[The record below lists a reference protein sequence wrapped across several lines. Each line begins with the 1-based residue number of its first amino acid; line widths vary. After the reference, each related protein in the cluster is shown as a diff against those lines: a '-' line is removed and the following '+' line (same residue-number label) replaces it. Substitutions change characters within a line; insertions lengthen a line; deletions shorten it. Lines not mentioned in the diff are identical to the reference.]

1 MAGTASVWQRGLLQ
15 AYIWPPS
22 DLDEERLL
30 TVRKAVIP
38 AAGLGTR
45 FLPATKAQPK
55 EMIPVIDK
63 PGIQYI
69 VEDAVRAGIED
80 ILVVT
85 SRGKSSIE
93 DHFDRSLELE
103 HHLEAAGKLEEL
115 AEVRAIGE
123 MVEMHFVR
131 QREPLGFGHAVSVA
145 RAHIGNEPFVV
156 MVGDEIVPERIEGEK
171 PFLPRML
178 ECYEETGSSVVA
190 VQRMPLEDISSYGVV
205 DPGEWSADDL
215 VRMKGMVEKPSRDD
229 APSDLGS
236 VGHYVLSPEI
246 FDAIDQTSAGVG
258 GEIQLT
264 DAINLLAREKAV
276 YAYVHDGPIYDVGK
290 KLDYLKATIELALRR
305 DDLAKPLKEYLDEIV
320 RRS

>member
-1 MAGTASVWQRGLLQ
+1 
-15 AYIWPPS
+15 
-22 DLDEERLL
+22 L

-55 EMIPVIDK
+55 EMIPVVDK

-103 HHLEAAGKLEEL
+103 HHLESAGKTEEL

-123 MVEMHFVR
+123 LAAMHYVR

-145 RAHIGNEPFVV
+145 RSHVGNEPFVV

-178 ECYEETGSSVVA
+178 ECYEQTQSSVVA

-215 VRMKGMVEKPSRDD
+215 VRMNGMVEKPSSED

-236 VGHYVLSPEI
+236 VGHYVFSPDI

-264 DAINLLAREKAV
+264 DAINLLASQKAV
-276 YAYVHDGPIYDVGK
+276 YAYVHEGPIYDVGK

-305 DDLAKPLKEYLDEIV
+305 DDLAKPLKDYLNEIV
-320 RRS
+320 SRG

>member
-1 MAGTASVWQRGLLQ
+1 
-15 AYIWPPS
+15 
-22 DLDEERLL
+22 L

-55 EMIPVIDK
+55 EMIPVVDK

-103 HHLEAAGKLEEL
+103 HHLESAGKTEEL
-115 AEVRAIGE
+115 AEVLAIGE
-123 MVEMHFVR
+123 LAAMHYVR

-145 RAHIGNEPFVV
+145 RSHVGNEPFVV

-178 ECYEETGSSVVA
+178 ECYEQTQSSVVA

-215 VRMKGMVEKPSRDD
+215 VRMNGMVEKPSSED

-236 VGHYVLSPEI
+236 VGHYVFSPDI

-264 DAINLLAREKAV
+264 DAINLLASQKAV
-276 YAYVHDGPIYDVGK
+276 YAYVHEGPIYDVGK

-305 DDLAKPLKEYLDEIV
+305 DDLAKPLKDYLNEIV
-320 RRS
+320 SRG